1 MADHGYD
8 FVHVVDKYR
17 VVLDLLCTHPDID
30 ADLKKYY
37 NNYLV
42 HAIQEFAAVDN
53 DEQKILAKYGG
64 RASWQECS
72 LRGGI
77 LSIVGEIGE
86 MIMVWHYTT
95 LGYNV
100 SRCPD
105 EKDQKLGRD
114 LWIWKSNYPSK
125 YSVSVK
131 VRKLYNYQMQLRKKD
146 FLAEP
151 DKLDRIAY
159 VLLDECM
166 LFQCNYAD
174 IRQFYQSQKHLA
186 DGSMTTSSADF
197 TTYKHNQVRKD
208 LPI

>member
-1 MADHGYD
+1 MADHGYEFAPVID
-8 FVHVVDKYR
+8 TYR
-17 VVLDLLCTHPDID
+17 TVLDLICAHPDIS
-30 ADLKKYY
+30 AELKKFYS
-37 NNYLV
+37 NYLAW
-42 HAIQEFAAVDN
+42 AIQEFAAVDN
-53 DEQKILAKYGG
+53 DEQRILARYGG
-64 RASWQECS
+64 TAHWQEFS

-86 MIMVWHYTT
+86 MIMAWHYTT

-100 SRCPD
+100 ARCPN
-105 EKDQKLGRD
+105 EADQKLGRD
-114 LWIWKSNYPSK
+114 LWIWKPGYPTK

-146 FLAEP
+146 FVAAPTE
-151 DKLDRIAY
+151 LDRIAY
-159 VLLDECM
+159 VLLDERM

-174 IRQFYQSQKHLA
+174 MRQFYQSQPHLS
-186 DGSMTTSSADF
+186 DGSMTTSSVDF